1 MDSYAQQMEIYKKE
15 LIDQIQEKKL
25 KDKQIKMER
34 KRWDYE
40 EEMRV
45 KNEVAELNKKYKTEK
60 SGPDRNQE
68 QKKEI

>member
-1 MDSYAQQMEIYKKE
+1 
-15 LIDQIQEKKL
+15 
-25 KDKQIKMER
+25 MER